1 MDTFAIHEW
10 YRLLNCGYRVS
21 AIGGTDKMSAGMP
34 VGGVRTYANIG
45 DDEFSFDAWGR
56 AVRAGRTYTTSGP
69 LLSLNV
75 EGQMPG
81 GEIRMGAG
89 GGTVNVRA
97 TATSNAPI
105 NALQI
110 VLNGKV
116 VAEERSDSGT
126 HYAAI
131 NEHLEIDGSGWI
143 AARALSSHKAHHVWP
158 VHFNAH
164 TTPVY
169 VVANRDELFDNP
181 TAQYLITVMEG
192 GLTWLDTLA
201 IPATPERHA
210 AVRGVFEEAIEAV
223 KKRMAGDHTH
233 AGPNHHSH
241 HGHSDHSHGPQA

>member
-1 MDTFAIHEW
+1 
-10 YRLLNCGYRVS
+10 
-21 AIGGTDKMSAGMP
+21 
-34 VGGVRTYANIG
+34 
-45 DDEFSFDAWGR
+45 
-56 AVRAGRTYTTSGP
+56 
-69 LLSLNV
+69 
-75 EGQMPG
+75 
-81 GEIRMGAG
+81 
-89 GGTVNVRA
+89 VRA

-110 VLNGKV
+110 VVNGKV

-169 VVANRDELFDNP
+169 VAANRDELFDNP

-201 IPATPERHA
+201 IPAPPERHA
-210 AVRGVFEEAIEAV
+210 AVKGVFEEAIEAV

-241 HGHSDHSHGPQA
+241 HGHSDHSHGLQA